1 MLQLVKSEHFQPLLG
16 KPCSLSLPDG
26 SVMPIQ
32 IESIKDTPQARMP
45 NSTRMP
51 FSVELNSLAPTSF
64 VDGLCELE
72 LPGFGCL
79 KGVFVSRIPAMGRD
93 PTLGYFFIAFN

>member
-1 MLQLVKSEHFQPLLG
+1 MLQLVQSEHFQPLLG
-16 KPCSLSLPDG
+16 KICALSLPDG
-26 SVMPIQ
+26 SAIDIQ

-51 FSVELNSLAPTSF
+51 FSVELNSLEPTFF
-64 VDGLCELE
+64 VDGLCALE
-72 LPGFGCL
+72 LPGFGRL
-79 KGVFVSRIPAMGRD
+79 EDVFVSRIPAMGRD